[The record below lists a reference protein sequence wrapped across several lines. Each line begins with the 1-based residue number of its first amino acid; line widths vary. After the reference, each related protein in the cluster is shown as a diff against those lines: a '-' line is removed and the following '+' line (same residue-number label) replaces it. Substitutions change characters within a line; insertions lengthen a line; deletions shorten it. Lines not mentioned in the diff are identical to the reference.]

1 MKKIIATTLVL
12 ALGGLACGKEEGATT
27 APEATP
33 ATATPTTEAPEATT
47 PDPATAGTDP
57 AAGSDAGAAA
67 AAGADVAPE
76 AATASEVPTS
86 EDFEE
91 KAAKDVKKD
100 NLEQEVQKMEK
111 ELGVKDAKKTK

>member
-12 ALGGLACGKEEGATT
+12 ALGGLACGKEEGAKP

-33 ATATPTTEAPEATT
+33 ATATPTTPDPTPTT

-57 AAGSDAGAAA
+57 AAGDAGAAA
-67 AAGADVAPE
+67 AGSADVAPE
-76 AATASEVPTS
+76 AATAAEVPTA

-91 KAAKDVKKD
+91 KAAKDVKKE

-111 ELGVKDAKKTK
+111 ELGVKEAKKAK